1 MLYLKA
7 SLKLHLCPKCWFS
20 LQGHSKDL
28 PQRHREQISK
38 YTVTKDVD

>member
-7 SLKLHLCPKCWFS
+7 LLELHLCPRHWFS

-28 PQRHREQISK
+28 PLRHLEGLSK